1 MEIQRDIY
9 LQALINRM
17 NNGMIKVITGMR
29 RCGKSYLVF
38 HLFYDY
44 LISIGIPDDHII
56 QLALDIPE
64 NREYRDA
71 YKIYEYV
78 LSRIKDKNE
87 PYVVLLDEV
96 QYAITA
102 EEIKQPDKPIA
113 LYDVLNGL
121 LHKGNID
128 TYVTGSNS
136 KFLSH
141 DVMTE
146 FRGRG
151 DEVQLH
157 PLTFSEFMQV
167 YRGDRHQGWSDYLMY
182 GGLPLVCTMQ
192 NADQKV
198 TYLTNLFEE
207 TYLKDII
214 NRYQLQKNVELGDL
228 ITILASSIGSL
239 TNAYRIE
246 ATFKSVARS
255 KISINTIYQYIQY
268 LKEAFII
275 NEANR
280 YDVKGRHY
288 IGTPM
293 KYYFEDV
300 GLRNAR
306 LGFRQVE
313 ENHIMEN
320 VIYNELRVRGF
331 SVDVGVVETRVK
343 DAEGVETRKQL
354 EVDFVANLGSKR
366 YYIQSAFSLGTKEK
380 IMQEQRGLMNIPDSF
395 KKILVVNHESNPW
408 HTQEGTLVIGVQQ
421 FLLEPNSLEL

>member
-1 MEIQRDIY
+1 M
-9 LQALINRM
+9 LI
-17 NNGMIKVITGMR
+17 
-29 RCGKSYLVF
+29 
-38 HLFYDY
+38 
-44 LISIGIPDDHII
+44 
-56 QLALDIPE
+56 
-64 NREYRDA
+64 
-71 YKIYEYV
+71 
-78 LSRIKDKNE
+78 
-87 PYVVLLDEV
+87 
-96 QYAITA
+96 
-102 EEIKQPDKPIA
+102 
-113 LYDVLNGL
+113 
-121 LHKGNID
+121 
-128 TYVTGSNS
+128 
-136 KFLSH
+136 
-141 DVMTE
+141 
-146 FRGRG
+146 
-151 DEVQLH
+151 
-157 PLTFSEFMQV
+157 
-167 YRGDRHQGWSDYLMY
+167 
-182 GGLPLVCTMQ
+182 
-192 NADQKV
+192 QKV

-214 NRYQLQKNVELGDL
+214 SRYQLQKNVEFGDL

-246 ATFKSVARS
+246 ATFKSVAHS

-343 DAEGVETRKQL
+343 NAEGVETRKQL

-380 IMQEQRGLMNIPDSF
+380 IMQEQRSLMNIPDSF
-395 KKILVVNHESNPW
+395 KKILVVDHEANPW
-408 HTQEGTLVIGVQQ
+408 HTQEGTLVIGVKQ